1 MNVYKKINMIGVHW
15 KMQFSGGRE
24 SRKKQAIAM
33 LPKWGKYRQF
43 ADLRGSW
50 WKREGGVFEG
60 GLMLWCTLCVVSMV
74 DTSQSGRLVTLCH
87 MFFSQYNAL
96 WVMNS
101 IGYYKFKLHMFSK
114 VTLNPS
120 CRFLSFILME
130 IFSSK
135 KVHSPFSPCL

>member
-1 MNVYKKINMIGVHW
+1 MNVYKKINMIGIHW
-15 KMQFSGGRE
+15 KIQLLEGRG
-24 SRKKQAIAM
+24 SRKKQDIAV
-33 LPKWGKYRQF
+33 LPKWREWRQF

-50 WKREGGVFEG
+50 QQIGGGVFEE
-60 GLMLWCTLCVVSMV
+60 GLILQCTLCVVSMV